1 MSRIEFDL
9 IDWLRT
15 QVAGRKEV
23 PLGIGDDGALLE
35 LDPHTAVIVTDML
48 LDGVHF
54 DLKTVPPFLAGR
66 KALAVN
72 LSDIAAM
79 GAEAVAAFVSV
90 AIPKGAGSKFAHE
103 VHQGIMNLAA
113 QYNVVLAGGD
123 TNTWSGPF
131 VVNVAVVGQVKKGRE
146 FRRSAGKS
154 GDLLLVTGALGGS
167 ITGRHLT
174 FEPCLKEAS
183 WLQAWGHVHA
193 TIDVSDGL
201 AADLHHVAKESGVRA
216 VVDESAI
223 PVHPDAA
230 GSTLTER
237 RVSAVSDGEDF
248 ELLFS
253 IPADSRESL
262 FGSWPFS
269 RALTVIGELDIG
281 AGCFWRHPDGSQSPM
296 LPQGWVHEF

>member
-15 QVAGRKEV
+15 QVASRKEV

-35 LDPHTAVIVTDML
+35 LAPRAAVVVTDML

-113 QYNVVLAGGD
+113 QYNVVIAGGD
-123 TNTWSGPF
+123 TNSWVGPF
-131 VVNVAVVGQVKKGRE
+131 AVNVAVVGQVEIGRE
-146 FRRSAGKS
+146 FRRSAGKP

-183 WLQAWGHVHA
+183 WLQSWGHVHA
-193 TIDVSDGL
+193 AIDISDGL
-201 AADLHHVAKESGVRA
+201 AADLNHVAKESGVRA

-223 PVHPDAA
+223 PIHADAT
-230 GSTLTER
+230 GSTLPER
-237 RVSAVSDGEDF
+237 QERAASDGEDF

-253 IPADSRESL
+253 IPADRCESL
-262 FGSWPFS
+262 IGSWPFS
-269 RALTVIGELDIG
+269 RAISVIGKLEIG
-281 AGCFWRHPDGSQSPM
+281 AGCFWRHADGSQTQMS
-296 LPQGWVHEF
+296 PQGWVHEF